1 MDPGP
6 WGMGTNVKALGS
18 GMKGGQE
25 DPSVAMRGVKG
36 RDDTTGVTIE
46 DHWMSARIFFATMC
60 GQTRRALVPWVF
72 ETCGSC
78 SIPYGWWGCGV

>member
-36 RDDTTGVTIE
+36 RDDTTGVTRE
-46 DHWMSARIFFATMC
+46 DHWMNRPLVVFFATMC
-60 GQTRRALVPWVF
+60 GSCPCPWVF

>member
-36 RDDTTGVTIE
+36 KGRHHRGDHRGTLDVRSWFFFCNNVRSNTSCPCPLGV
-46 DHWMSARIFFATMC
+46 
-60 GQTRRALVPWVF
+60 
-72 ETCGSC
+72 
-78 SIPYGWWGCGV
+78 

>member
-25 DPSVAMRGVKG
+25 DPLVAMRGVKG

-46 DHWMSARIFFATMC
+46 EHWMNRPLVVFFLQQCAVKHV
-60 GQTRRALVPWVF
+60 VPL
-72 ETCGSC
+72 SL
-78 SIPYGWWGCGV
+78 GV